1 MEYNIPTIFNNNFLI
16 TQFFG
21 QNLVDYKRFG
31 MNGHNGVDLIP
42 TNGESWDINSVS
54 DGAVIQTGND
64 AGGFGNFIKIKD
76 GNKVWL
82 YAHLATFCVEKHQL
96 VKKGQLI
103 GIMGN
108 TGNSTGAHLH
118 LGLKLVDNE
127 GNTLNNQNGYFGAI
141 DPLPYLLET
150 PVVPPEPPTPPT
162 PQAPKDVPW
171 KGNSYYEGF
180 ITSNNIALAVKDLTD
195 RDIEIAALKAE
206 RDILKQEGQD
216 WVAKVSLLEA
226 QKRAIEQE
234 KNILANELTNMRQQP
249 ELIPVVETPIIP
261 LPEINIPKVDTVIID
276 KEGVNSQN
284 NLTPSQTQIEV
295 FSAMFR
301 TYGTSVIQFLI
312 FLTGLGFFTPE
323 SLEKLL
329 TNPGTILST
338 IGVVLVQYLS
348 EKNKF
353 KAIKNTETK

>member
-54 DGAVIQTGND
+54 DGVVIQTGND
-64 AGGFGNFIKIKD
+64 TGGFGNFIKIKD

-127 GNTLNNQNGYFGAI
+127 GNALNNQNGYFGAI
-141 DPLPYLLET
+141 DPLSYLLET

-216 WVAKVSLLEA
+216 WVQKVSVLEV
-226 QKRAIEQE
+226 QKDAIQKE
-234 KNILANELTNMRQQP
+234 KDVLANELKTIRDKFKELEIPKDEVPSVKTETVIVQNAEINQTSTSKPFWQSKKFWSLP
-249 ELIPVVETPIIP
+249 VSAGIGILGSYLSPENIELILQTVAQVEMLYLGGQTLIDTKIV
-261 LPEINIPKVDTVIID
+261 EI
-276 KEGVNSQN
+276 
-284 NLTPSQTQIEV
+284 
-295 FSAMFR
+295 F
-301 TYGTSVIQFLI
+301 
-312 FLTGLGFFTPE
+312 
-323 SLEKLL
+323 
-329 TNPGTILST
+329 
-338 IGVVLVQYLS
+338 
-348 EKNKF
+348 
-353 KAIKNTETK
+353 KNTTKK